1 MGLEYGA
8 VVLGI
13 VLYTDVPRVLGYL
26 NSLYQLGVGIDTYAL
41 HASCLELLLVF
52 CIELVAVVLPL
63 TLVLVTRWKR
73 SQLVRSAA
81 SPLPADVVKYHPR
94 SSVLQSSNS

>member
-13 VLYTDVPRVLGYL
+13 VLHTDIPRMLGYL

-52 CIELVAVVLPL
+52 CIELVAVQVDEQAGI
-63 TLVLVTRWKR
+63 TQHRW
-73 SQLVRSAA
+73 QLSR
-81 SPLPADVVKYHPR
+81 R
-94 SSVLQSSNS
+94 